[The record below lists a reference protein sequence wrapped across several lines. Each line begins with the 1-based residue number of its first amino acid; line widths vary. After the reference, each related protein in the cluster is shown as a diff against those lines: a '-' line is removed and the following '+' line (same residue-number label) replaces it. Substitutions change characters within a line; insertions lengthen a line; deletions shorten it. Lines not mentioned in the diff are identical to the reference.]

1 MMITHYCRTQE
12 DALRRAKQVAK
23 QQAMITMELLCLMVE
38 DDLRFTRMGIWWRGI
53 WFINKTVPL
62 YGGWIVYLYHDL

>member
-1 MMITHYCRTQE
+1 MIIGVSLFQ
-12 DALRRAKQVAK
+12 
-23 QQAMITMELLCLMVE
+23 MEGE
-38 DDLRFTRMGIWWRGI
+38 ASRFIKMGIWWRGI

>member
-1 MMITHYCRTQE
+1 MLYAEILFKKMFSEEPSKLQSN
-12 DALRRAKQVAK
+12 
-23 QQAMITMELLCLMVE
+23 QAMITMKLLCLMVE
-38 DDLRFTRMGIWWRGI
+38 EDLRFTRMGIWWRGI